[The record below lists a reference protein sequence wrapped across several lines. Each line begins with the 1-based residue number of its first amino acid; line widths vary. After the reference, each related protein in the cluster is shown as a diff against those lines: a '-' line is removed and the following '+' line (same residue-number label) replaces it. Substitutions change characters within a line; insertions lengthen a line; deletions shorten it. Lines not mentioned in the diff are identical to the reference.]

1 MVGAVAVVEV
11 SFEAGVL
18 TITLNRPDLLNALN
32 REVHQGIFD
41 ALERARADDAVRAVV
56 ITGAGRGFCVGQD
69 LQEFAGGAGDVA
81 QNLRENYHRNVL
93 AIRALDKP
101 VIAAVNGA
109 AAGAGMS
116 LALACDVR
124 IASRSA
130 SFVPAFIK
138 IGLIPDS
145 GGTWLVRRLLGAARA
160 FEWLTTGRRLG
171 ADEAREWGLVS
182 EVVED
187 DELPERMHEVGALYA
202 AMPTQ
207 AVWHTK
213 RLLDHAEGTS
223 FPEQLEFEAATQA
236 EMTRTPDFA
245 EGVNAFLEK
254 REASFTGAPPVWPHP
269 IRLTVAD
276 DLRRWRLTV
285 ALRFVL
291 ALPHLLVLGMWEYLL
306 IPVGFVNWVITL
318 ARGRPA
324 AGLAAWAA
332 RFVRFQTHVYAY
344 LYLVAD
350 RYPPFRG
357 WAGTYQVD
365 LAIDPPGPQPRWKT
379 FFRILLVI
387 PAYVL
392 TTVLQY
398 VLVVVSLL
406 GAIYALFMGRYPR
419 GFRDLS
425 AYALRYSAQTWGYLL
440 LLTDRYPSLASGT
453 EPTRPPAQSRPGA
466 ASQSAPSAPQSDSG
480 TSTSPSD
487 E

>member
-1 MVGAVAVVEV
+1 MVGAMAVVEV
-11 SFEAGVL
+11 SQSAGVL
-18 TITLNRPDLLNALN
+18 TITLNRPDVLNALN
-32 REVHQGIFD
+32 REVHRGVFD
-41 ALERARADDAVRAVV
+41 ALERAKHDDTVRAVV
-56 ITGAGRGFCVGQD
+56 LTGAGRGFCVGQD

-81 QNLRENYHRNVL
+81 QNLRDNYHRNVL
-93 AIRALDKP
+93 AIRALEKP

-116 LALACDVR
+116 LALACDIR
-124 IASRSA
+124 IAARSA

-171 ADEAREWGLVS
+171 ADEARDWGLVS

-187 DELPERMHEVGALYA
+187 EELSERMHEVASLYA

-213 RLLDHAEGTS
+213 RLLDAAEDAT
-223 FPEQLEFEAATQA
+223 FPEQLELEATAQA
-236 EMTRTPDFA
+236 EMTRTPDFT
-245 EGVNAFLEK
+245 EGVNSFLQK
-254 REASFTGAPPVWPHP
+254 RDATFTGRPPEWPHP

-276 DLRRWRLTV
+276 DLQRWRLTV
-285 ALRFVL
+285 ALRWVL
-291 ALPHLLVLGMWEYLL
+291 ALPHLVVLGLWTYVLV
-306 IPVGFVNWVITL
+306 PVALVNWVIAL
-318 ARGRPA
+318 VRGRPA
-324 AGLAAWAA
+324 EGLSRWAS

-357 WAGTYQVD
+357 WAGTYAVD

-379 FFRILLVI
+379 FLRIVLVI

-398 VLVVVSLL
+398 VLIVVSFL
-406 GAIYALFMGRYPR
+406 GAIFALFVGRYPR

-425 AYALRYSAQTWGYLL
+425 AYALRYTAQTWSYLL
-440 LLTDRYPSLASGT
+440 LLTDRYPTLASGAV
-453 EPTRPPAQSRPGA
+453 PPAQSRSGA
-466 ASQSAPSAPQSDSG
+466 ASQSAPSTP
-480 TSTSPSD
+480 PSD
-487 E
+487 PL

>member
-1 MVGAVAVVEV
+1 MVGAVAVVDV
-11 SFEAGVL
+11 TQDAGVL
-18 TITLNRPDLLNALN
+18 TITLNRPDVLNALN
-32 REVHQGIFD
+32 REVHQGVFD
-41 ALERARADDAVRAVV
+41 ALERAKADDAIRAVV

-93 AIRALDKP
+93 AIRALEKP

-124 IASRSA
+124 IAARSA

-160 FEWLTTGRRLG
+160 FEWLTTGRRLA
-171 ADEAREWGLVS
+171 ADEARDWGLVS

-187 DELPERMHEVGALYA
+187 DELPVRMQEVAALYA

-207 AVWHTK
+207 AVWQTK
-213 RLLDHAEGTS
+213 RLLDASEVATFS
-223 FPEQLEFEAATQA
+223 EQLEREAVTQA
-236 EMTRTPDFA
+236 ELTRTPDFT
-245 EGVNAFLEK
+245 EGVNAFLGK
-254 REASFTGAPPVWPHP
+254 REAAFTGAAAVWPHP
-269 IRLTVAD
+269 IRLSVAD
-276 DLRRWRLTV
+276 DLKRWRLTV
-285 ALRFVL
+285 ALRWLL
-291 ALPHLLVLGMWEYLL
+291 ALPHLLVLGLWLYLL
-306 IPVGFVNWVITL
+306 APVWLVNWVIAL

-324 AGLAAWAA
+324 AGLTAWAS
-332 RFVRFQTHVYAY
+332 RYVRLQTHVYAY
-344 LYLVAD
+344 VYLVSD

-357 WAGTYQVD
+357 WAGTYPVD
-365 LAIDPPGPQPRWKT
+365 LAIDTPGPQPRWKT
-379 FFRILLVI
+379 LFRIVLVI

-392 TTVLQY
+392 TAVLQY
-398 VLVVVSLL
+398 VLIAVALL
-406 GAIYALFMGRYPR
+406 GAIFALFMGRYPK

-425 AYALRYSAQTWGYLL
+425 AYALRYTAQTWGYLL
-440 LLTDRYPSLASGT
+440 LLTDRYPTLSSGF
-453 EPTRPPAQSRPGA
+453 EPPAQSRPGA
-466 ASQSAPSAPQSDSG
+466 TSQSAPSAAPSDSG
-480 TSTSPSD
+480 TSTTPTD